1 MPATPLLVVLT
12 GPSGV
17 GKDTVLAALRNAGNG
32 GYGFPVN
39 ATTRDRRPNEQ
50 EGVDY
55 FFVTSGEFA
64 RRLGEGDFLEHAT
77 VYGQKKGVLKDQVRG
92 LLDSGRDAILRT
104 DVQGARYI
112 KSVAPGAVTIFI
124 APPSLEEMEQR
135 MRSRGGDSP
144 EQVAVRLQTARD
156 EMAAA
161 GEFDHTVVNDDL
173 SHCIEEI
180 KTIIEQER
188 TRPGRKPTVIG

>member
-17 GKDTVLAALRNAGNG
+17 GKDSVLATLRNAGNG
-32 GYGFPVN
+32 RYGFPVN

-55 FFVTSGEFA
+55 FFVTHDEFA

-77 VYGQKKGVLKDQVRG
+77 VYGQKKGVLKQQVRK
-92 LLDSGRDAILRT
+92 LLEANRDAILRT

-112 KSVAPGAVTIFI
+112 KFVAPGAVTIFI
-124 APPSLEEMEQR
+124 APPSFEEVEQR

-156 EMAAA
+156 EIAAA
-161 GEFDHTVVNDDL
+161 DEFDHTVVNDDL
-173 SHCIEEI
+173 AHCVEEI
-180 KTIIEQER
+180 EAIIELER
-188 TRPGRKPTVIG
+188 TRPGREPTVIG